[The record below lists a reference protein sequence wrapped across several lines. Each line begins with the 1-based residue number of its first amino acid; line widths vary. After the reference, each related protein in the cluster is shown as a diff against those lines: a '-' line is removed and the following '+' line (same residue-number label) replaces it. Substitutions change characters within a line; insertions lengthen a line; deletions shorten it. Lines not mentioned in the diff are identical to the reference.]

1 MKIRAVRVH
10 SADLGLTRPYTIAYR
25 TVSSTEIVWVEVEA
39 ENGKIGLGA
48 ANPSKMVTGESLEDT
63 YGAIRQFSEVFVG
76 KSVFAVRELGETLLA
91 TIHWPAARAALDIAF
106 HDLLGQ
112 VAGVPLVDL
121 LGRKH
126 HSLPTSIT
134 IGIKNVEET
143 LEEADEYVD
152 RGFLSLKVKLG
163 HSLEEDVER
172 LVKLRERFG
181 ENVLIRVDANQG
193 YTREELQSFFRQTE
207 GLNLELIE
215 QPLPADDLEGM
226 RNLSVV
232 QQSLIAA
239 DESIKG
245 FQNALDLIRPE
256 PACGIFNLKLMKTGG
271 IYPALQIADLARHA
285 GIRLMWGCN
294 DESIISITAALH
306 AAFAC
311 PNTAFLDLDGSLDLS
326 RDVVKGGFI
335 LKDGLMSIGPGAG
348 LGLERLHP

>member
-1 MKIRAVRVH
+1 MKIRAIH
-10 SADLGLTRPYTIAYR
+10 LHAADLGLTRPYTIAYR

-39 ENGKIGLGA
+39 ENGLTGLGA
-48 ANPSKMVTGESLEDT
+48 ANPSKMVTGEGLEDT
-63 YGAIRQFSEVFVG
+63 YAAIKQFSEAFVG
-76 KSVFAVRELGETLLA
+76 KSVFAVRELGEMLLA
-91 TIHWPAARAALDIAF
+91 TIPWPAARAALDMAF
-106 HDLLGQ
+106 YDLLGK
-112 VAGVPLVDL
+112 VTGLPVVDL
-121 LGRKH
+121 LGRRH

-143 LEEADEYVD
+143 LTEAEEYVG

-181 ENVLIRVDANQG
+181 MDVLIRVDANQG
-193 YTREELQSFFRQTE
+193 YSREELQQFFRRTE
-207 GLNLELIE
+207 ALQLELIE
-215 QPLPADDLEGM
+215 QPLPASDPDGM
-226 RNLSVV
+226 RGLSL
-232 QQSLIAA
+232 QQKSLIAA
-239 DESIKG
+239 DESIRS
-245 FQNALDLIRPE
+245 FQHALALIRPE

-311 PNTAFLDLDGSLDLS
+311 PNTAFLDLDGSLDLAK
-326 RDVVKGGFI
+326 DVVSGGFV

-348 LGLERLHP
+348 LGLQLLR